1 MPPAAAGSKS
11 GLYSQ
16 YAAAAQPRPGSP
28 QRRGNRNASGHKT
41 TRSAVLRAAGV
52 RLCCY
57 LNQEMD
63 RASSTIVQLPAD
75 CDTLEE
81 VIPYIQKKL
90 QLDKR
95 MLFVAELFTPTGDL
109 INSWDQLV
117 QAAQT
122 DTPIIIGCGEPFD
135 AMRVP
140 NALLEMHLNGGGR
153 KAVKRVTRELKDKRL
168 AERQDRAEMVRQ
180 AGHGVLPIAAANA
193 REQKVESKHETANL
207 MRQRYMQGL
216 AYTQQQQQELLDSV
230 YQNVTAQKM
239 EAQESKAT
247 RAEQEAERRERLRM
261 EKIQQQEELKRAREA
276 TMALVRR
283 QHDAALQPLR

>member
-1 MPPAAAGSKS
+1 
-11 GLYSQ
+11 
-16 YAAAAQPRPGSP
+16 
-28 QRRGNRNASGHKT
+28 
-41 TRSAVLRAAGV
+41 
-52 RLCCY
+52 
-57 LNQEMD
+57 MD

-168 AERQDRAEMVRQ
+168 AERQDRAEMER
-180 AGHGVLPIAAANA
+180 LPSAAAFDDWA
-193 REQKVESKHETANL
+193 RAAVAEQLFVPSDSL
-207 MRQRYMQGL
+207 
-216 AYTQQQQQELLDSV
+216 LLDSNLAAKAAGFGSGGDAE
-230 YQNVTAQKM
+230 NVAAAADAASVTPSELEPLPGLPPSAASAEEAM
-239 EAQESKAT
+239 EA
-247 RAEQEAERRERLRM
+247 L
-261 EKIQQQEELKRAREA
+261 
-276 TMALVRR
+276 
-283 QHDAALQPLR
+283 